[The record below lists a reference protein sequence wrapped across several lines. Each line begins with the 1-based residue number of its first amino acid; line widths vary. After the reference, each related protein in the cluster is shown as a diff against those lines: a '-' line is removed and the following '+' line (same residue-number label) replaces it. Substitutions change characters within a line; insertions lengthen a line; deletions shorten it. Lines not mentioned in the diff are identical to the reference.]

1 MLTHEAVHD
10 KCEEIWN
17 LLLQYDKKYEDGD
30 FDKCEALEKQIRKML
45 VVLLT
50 QFTDYLASPKV
61 IKKDLYVI
69 N

>member
-1 MLTHEAVHD
+1 
-10 KCEEIWN
+10 
-17 LLLQYDKKYEDGD
+17 LQYDKKYEDGD
-30 FDKCEALEKQIRKML
+30 FDKCEGLEKQIVKML